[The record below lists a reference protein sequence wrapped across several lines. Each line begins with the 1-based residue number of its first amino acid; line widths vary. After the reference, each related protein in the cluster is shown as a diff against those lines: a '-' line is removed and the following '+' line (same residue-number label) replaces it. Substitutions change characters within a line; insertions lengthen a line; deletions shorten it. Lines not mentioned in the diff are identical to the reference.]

1 MDACRSHGN
10 TKSKLHTLL
19 NLYVPAMSMSGTLQ
33 QSTFS
38 HLIISDKMTGTGN
51 KNE

>member
-1 MDACRSHGN
+1 MHVGIMETQN
-10 TKSKLHTLL
+10 PNYIHL